1 MLGQGAVPETSLE
14 SPRLTSSTAGQAS
27 TWPHECDGSLTIEE
41 DFGHEILADLAA
53 RGHEIKKVPHLGGPC
68 AMQTI
73 RVLEN
78 GIRQAGSDPRR
89 DGWAGAY

>member
-1 MLGQGAVPETSLE
+1 MLPSIRVSALHAGVAESVRAARLADFTRGAVRVLVAT
-14 SPRLTSSTAGQAS
+14 
-27 TWPHECDGSLTIEE
+27 
-41 DFGHEILADLAA
+41 DLAA